1 MLYHTLAP
9 SLFNCFPGGDPGAC
23 RYLSQQA
30 NDTDR
35 PLLVTGR
42 HGRHRQV
49 HSSRWSQK
57 AKWEIAMIPAMAQA
71 QSFTSRLP
79 VIQRSMHVA
88 LAVVIGG
95 AKLT

>member
-1 MLYHTLAP
+1 MLYHTLAASP
-9 SLFNCFPGGDPGAC
+9 FNCFPGGDPDTC

-42 HGRHRQV
+42 HGRHRPGAFV
-49 HSSRWSQK
+49 EMEPKGKMGNRND
-57 AKWEIAMIPAMAQA
+57 PAMAQA
-71 QSFTSRLP
+71 QSFTSRLS

-88 LAVVIGG
+88 LAVVTGG